1 MDKRGGISSF
11 VIDKYIRSSD
21 IQQKNKIIKFPYN
34 VRSLITEIVNCKHK
48 MVKKITH
55 EYWKIWPIHKQ
66 YTNQHN
72 FYVLKKNSFNLHSLE
87 MIFNMEYSVDNCCC

>member
-55 EYWKIWPIHKQ
+55 EIGTFGP
-66 YTNQHN
+66 YTSSIQTKHN